1 MKEAD
6 TKLKAKALLNEDIEK
21 EAKAEKALTAAK
33 ANVVKTCAEKK
44 LMDKNTTQC
53 FKAKKAIKTLEIHVE
68 NKKQNVRADKQYI
81 FANYG
86 SNNWILLIVCASIL
100 MIGGSSA
107 WWLKNRTV
115 EYSTKEV
122 ISSQVDDNYT

>member
-1 MKEAD
+1 LKEAD

-53 FKAKKAIKTLEIHVE
+53 FKAKKAIKTLEIHVKTKSKMWE
-68 NKKQNVRADKQYI
+68 PTNNI
-81 FANYG
+81 F
-86 SNNWILLIVCASIL
+86 LLIMEAT
-100 MIGGSSA
+100 IGF
-107 WWLKNRTV
+107 
-115 EYSTKEV
+115 Y
-122 ISSQVDDNYT
+122 